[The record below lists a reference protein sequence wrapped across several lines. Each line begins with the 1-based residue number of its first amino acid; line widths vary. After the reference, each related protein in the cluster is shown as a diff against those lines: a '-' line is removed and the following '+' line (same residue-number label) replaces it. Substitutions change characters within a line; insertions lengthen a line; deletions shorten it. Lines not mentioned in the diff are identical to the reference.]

1 MERGGSLK
9 SPYLIARCIRL
20 NTNILQGS
28 SANIVGTEPIFV
40 SNAELYSRKHLIINT
55 LHFAQLPQGRLGLWV
70 RAPSGSPKKV
80 FSNEDLFFSKTFT
93 ASDAQSV
100 IHSFEAV
107 HKVVTPSKKTRKSD
121 TLGRKK
127 PPRDGFCV
135 TVAVLPISQM
145 CYHYE

>member
-1 MERGGSLK
+1 K
-9 SPYLIARCIRL
+9 ILILRL
-20 NTNILQGS
+20 
-28 SANIVGTEPIFV
+28 V
-40 SNAELYSRKHLIINT
+40 SRMV
-55 LHFAQLPQGRLGLWV
+55 QDPG
-70 RAPSGSPKKV
+70 GSPKKV

-93 ASDAQSV
+93 ASDTQSV

-107 HKVVTPSKKTRKSD
+107 YKVVTPSKKTRKSD

-127 PPRDGFCV
+127 PLLDGFCV

>member
-1 MERGGSLK
+1 MVQDPG
-9 SPYLIARCIRL
+9 
-20 NTNILQGS
+20 
-28 SANIVGTEPIFV
+28 
-40 SNAELYSRKHLIINT
+40 
-55 LHFAQLPQGRLGLWV
+55 
-70 RAPSGSPKKV
+70 GSPKKV

-93 ASDAQSV
+93 ASDTQSV

-107 HKVVTPSKKTRKSD
+107 YKVVTPSKKTRKSD

-127 PPRDGFCV
+127 PLLDGFCV